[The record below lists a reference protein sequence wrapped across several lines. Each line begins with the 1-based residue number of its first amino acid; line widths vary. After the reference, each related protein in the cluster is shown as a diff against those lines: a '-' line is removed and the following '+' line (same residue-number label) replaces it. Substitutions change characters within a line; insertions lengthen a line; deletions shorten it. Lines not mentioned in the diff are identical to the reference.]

1 MLKCFKCSKG
11 FLNCSFILISKI
23 LLIAGLVSGLFYFKI
38 NPKTG
43 AVRISRFLLLYGLMF
58 GIFVLT
64 VTPRSIYFVLKLD
77 EAKLS
82 DLNILVLASI
92 MEFYSQYLITC
103 SGYFIFITKMRLYKS
118 IVIQG
123 LAIYQKGLCLR
134 TEWFHKENLFIYRM
148 ILKITSLSV
157 LSFSSLS
164 FFMAHYFN
172 NDYNL
177 LRYFLNLTLLNCIN
191 SMLNNAFIWGI
202 MLAAHLYRSI
212 NNEIIYIAQKIDNMD
227 RFDIGKCCELSDN
240 IDSLNV
246 FHSEVT
252 QYTRD
257 LNNLFEMHNLSMFLN
272 VFITIVAQVL
282 YEWSALIPNYKCP
295 SSISIPGLYFL
306 HRNLHKYQTWLWGC
320 TFRTIQESI
329 LYIHNGHSTLLQGLC
344 HKWASQTCKIHW

>member
-252 QYTRD
+252 QYTKD

-306 HRNLHKYQTWLWGC
+306 HRNLHKYQT
-320 TFRTIQESI
+320 
-329 LYIHNGHSTLLQGLC
+329 
-344 HKWASQTCKIHW
+344 